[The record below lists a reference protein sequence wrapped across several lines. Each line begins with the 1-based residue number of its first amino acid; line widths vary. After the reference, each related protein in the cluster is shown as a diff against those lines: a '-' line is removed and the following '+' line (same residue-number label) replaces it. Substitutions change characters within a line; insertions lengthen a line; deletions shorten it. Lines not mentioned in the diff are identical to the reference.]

1 MRWIV
6 KHKRERESSSGAL
19 SRRVFASKI
28 ANGSLAL
35 AASIG
40 SYLVSCGR
48 CQRRSNEIF
57 SEIFGGDLLVVQTD
71 IRTPDVIRRY
81 VQHVNSAVLG
91 RFPLQLVI
99 VPILKKTKT
108 HTSDSFAYGC
118 SRVLMGHY
126 FGGSVHRQRS
136 GNNGTGAKSAM
147 DKFRTLPS
155 A

>member
-1 MRWIV
+1 MDLWPWPLQSALTWFHAAV
-6 KHKRERESSSGAL
+6 ASVGAMK
-19 SRRVFASKI
+19 F
-28 ANGSLAL
+28 
-35 AASIG
+35 
-40 SYLVSCGR
+40 
-48 CQRRSNEIF
+48 F

-118 SRVLMGHY
+118 SRVLMGHQ
-126 FGGSVHRQRS
+126 RQLFWWLGASAEKRQQW
-136 GNNGTGAKSAM
+136 NRCQERNG
-147 DKFRTLPS
+147 
-155 A
+155 